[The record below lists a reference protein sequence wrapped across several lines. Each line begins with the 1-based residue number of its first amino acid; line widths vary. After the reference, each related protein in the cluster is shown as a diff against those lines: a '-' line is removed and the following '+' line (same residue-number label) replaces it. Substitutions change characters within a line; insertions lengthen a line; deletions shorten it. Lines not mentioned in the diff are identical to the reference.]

1 MIIPIH
7 EKKRIRSDAYQWIID
22 TKTTPKDD
30 AKEGEWIAQ
39 TYHSNPIDAIERAC
53 AGDVRSIP
61 DVLPF
66 KEAME
71 EVGRIM
77 ERYKNILELV
87 AGDKEVAAETKKP
100 RRTK

>member
-7 EKKRIRSDAYQWIID
+7 EKKRIRSDAHQWIID

-30 AKEGEWIAQ
+30 AKEGDWSAQ

-53 AGDVRSIP
+53 AGDIRDIP
-61 DVLPF
+61 DVLSLS
-66 KEAME
+66 EALAQVRE
-71 EVGRIM
+71 IF
-77 ERYKNILELV
+77 ERYKDILLLV
-87 AGDKEVAAETKKP
+87 AGEKKPTETKKP